1 MDATRAALLAAAAF
15 VAGAINSVA
24 GGGTIVSFPA
34 AVAAGLSSVVA
45 NASNAVALTPSALAS
60 AWAYRRELRAGMPE
74 LRLLLIPSILG
85 GITGAGLLLVT
96 PESIF
101 DASVPV
107 LLLLATAMLVIQNL
121 RRKPA
126 PRSKRVDPAKDA
138 EAEARAGAK
147 RTDTDTDTDTDTRT
161 NTGTAAGVGT
171 APVLTAGRRR
181 AMASMF
187 LVAVYGGYFGAGMGI
202 MTLAVLGCL
211 GARDIHRMNGMK
223 TVIGVAVNGTA
234 AIGFL
239 LAGAVHPTVTLVMCV
254 GGTAG
259 GFAGA
264 AIARKVD
271 PSKVRWLVVAI
282 GATLTAILAWQRYG

>member
-1 MDATRAALLAAAAF
+1 VDGTRAALLAAAAF

-34 AVAAGLSSVVA
+34 AVAAGLSSVMA

-74 LRLLLIPSILG
+74 LRLLLVPSILG
-85 GITGAGLLLVT
+85 GLTGAGLLLVT
-96 PESIF
+96 PEKIF

-107 LLLLATAMLVIQNL
+107 LLLLATAMLLIQNL

-126 PRSKRVDPAKDA
+126 PPSALVEPAKDA
-138 EAEARAGAK
+138 AEEARARTEPGTDMRAGA
-147 RTDTDTDTDTDTRT
+147 D
-161 NTGTAAGVGT
+161 GSSVI
-171 APVLTAGRRR
+171 TAGRRR
-181 AMASMF
+181 AVASMF
-187 LVAVYGGYFGAGMGI
+187 LVAIYGGYFGAGMGI
-202 MTLAVLGCL
+202 MTLAVLGWL
-211 GARDIHRMNGMK
+211 GGRDMHRMNGMK

-234 AIGFL
+234 AIGFI

-271 PSKVRWLVVAI
+271 QSRVRWLVVAI
-282 GATLTAILAWQRYG
+282 GAALTAILAWQRYG